1 MPSRSPWTC
10 VLWDVDGTIVDASDG
25 ILRRLTI
32 ALEHFGKRPPTRA
45 ELVHW
50 IGPPMYDSFQVN
62 VGMTPEQASE
72 AVAFYRGLNKID
84 GYATG
89 AKLFPGV
96 GELIKDVAAAGIPQA
111 TASSKPEVQ
120 VVALMDH
127 FDLSTSLTA
136 IVGATA
142 DERTLS
148 AKSDIVAE
156 ALRRLA
162 AAGVDTSR
170 PVLVGDR
177 HHDVEGGAAQGV
189 PVIFV
194 RWGFSWPHEAEGAQA
209 VVEDVDQLREL
220 LLVAGEP
227 TGADAG
233 AAEEHARAE
242 SAETA
247 GRAAGASEPVGVAD
261 A

>member
-1 MPSRSPWTC
+1 MARAPQTPSRWTC
-10 VLWDVDGTIVDASDG
+10 VLWDVDGTLVDASDG

-32 ALEHFGKRPPTRA
+32 CLEHFGKRPPTRA

-50 IGPPMYDSFQVN
+50 IGPPMYESFQVN
-62 VGMTPEQASE
+62 VGMSPEQATE

-84 GYATG
+84 GYSTG
-89 AKLFPGV
+89 AKLFPGM
-96 GELIKDVAAAGIPQA
+96 GELVTDVAAAGIPQA

-142 DERTLS
+142 DEKTLS
-148 AKSDIVAE
+148 AKADIVAE

-177 HHDVEGGAAQGV
+177 HHDVEGGAVHGV

-194 RWGFSWPHEAEGAQA
+194 RWGFSWPHESEGAQA
-209 VVEDVDQLREL
+209 VVDDVDQLRAL
-220 LLVAGEP
+220 LLMDQSSAPGETAAHEAVA
-227 TGADAG
+227 
-233 AAEEHARAE
+233 AAEA
-242 SAETA
+242 
-247 GRAAGASEPVGVAD
+247 VGSVD

>member
-1 MPSRSPWTC
+1 MRSPWTC
-10 VLWDVDGTIVDASDG
+10 ILWDVDGTLVDASVG

-32 ALEHFGKRPPTRA
+32 TLEHFGKRAPTRA

-62 VGMTPEQASE
+62 VGMTPDESAE
-72 AVAFYRGLNKID
+72 AVRFYRTLGKAD
-84 GYATG
+84 GYTKDAR
-89 AKLFPGV
+89 LFDGV
-96 GELIKDVAAAGIPQA
+96 AELIGDLAAAGIPQA

-127 FDLSTSLTA
+127 FDLSSALTA
-136 IVGATA
+136 TVGATS

-148 AKSDIVAE
+148 AKADIVAE

-177 HHDVEGGAAQGV
+177 HHDVEGGAEHGV

-194 RWGFSWPHEAEGAQA
+194 RWGFSWPHESAGAQA
-209 VVEDVDQLREL
+209 AVDDVDQLRAL
-220 LLVAGEP
+220 LMFE
-227 TGADAG
+227 DAG
-233 AAEEHARAE
+233 
-242 SAETA
+242 
-247 GRAAGASEPVGVAD
+247 D
-261 A
+261 

>member
-10 VLWDVDGTIVDASDG
+10 ILWDVDGTIVDASEG

-50 IGPPMYDSFQVN
+50 IGPPMFESFQVN
-62 VGMTPEQASE
+62 VGMTPEQAAE
-72 AVAFYRGLNKID
+72 AVTFYRGLNKSE
-84 GYATG
+84 GYSAG
-89 AKLFPGV
+89 ARLFPGI
-96 GELIKDVAAAGIPQA
+96 GELIRDAAAAGIPQA

-127 FDLSTSLTA
+127 FDLSTSFIS
-136 IVGATA
+136 IVGATP

-148 AKSDIVAE
+148 SKSDVVAE
-156 ALRRLA
+156 ALRRLQ
-162 AAGVDTSR
+162 AAGVDTGR

-177 HHDVEGGAAQGV
+177 HHDVEGAAEHGV

-194 RWGFSWPHEAEGAQA
+194 RWGFSWPHESEGAQA
-209 VVEDVDQLREL
+209 VVDDVDQLRAL
-220 LLVAGEP
+220 LLFGDAADPHE
-227 TGADAG
+227 GAD
-233 AAEEHARAE
+233 
-242 SAETA
+242 
-247 GRAAGASEPVGVAD
+247 D
-261 A
+261 

>member
-32 ALEHFGKRPPTRA
+32 CLEHFGRRPPTRA

-50 IGPPMYDSFQVN
+50 IGPPMYESFQVN
-62 VGMTPEQASE
+62 VGMTPEQSAE
-72 AVAFYRGLNKID
+72 AVAFYRRLGKED
-84 GYATG
+84 GYTTG
-89 AKLFPGV
+89 AKLFPGIA
-96 GELIKDVAAAGIPQA
+96 ELITDVAAAGIPQA

-120 VVALMDH
+120 VDALMDH
-127 FDLSTSLTA
+127 FDLSPSLTA
-136 IVGATA
+136 IVGATP

-162 AAGVDTSR
+162 AAGADISR

-177 HHDVEGGAAQGV
+177 HHDVDGGAEQGV

-194 RWGFSWPHEAEGAQA
+194 RWGFSWPHESEGAQA
-209 VVEDVDQLREL
+209 VVDDVDQLRTL
-220 LLVAGEP
+220 LLVGEQASEAAEDVVV
-227 TGADAG
+227 GADG
-233 AAEEHARAE
+233 
-242 SAETA
+242 
-247 GRAAGASEPVGVAD
+247 
-261 A
+261 

>member
-1 MPSRSPWTC
+1 MRAHRLDLMPRRSPWTC

-32 ALEHFGKRPPTRA
+32 ALEHFGKQPPTRA

-50 IGPPMYDSFQVN
+50 IGPPMYESFQVN
-62 VGMTPEQASE
+62 VGMSPAEASE
-72 AVAFYRGLNKID
+72 AVAFYRVLGKKD
-84 GYATG
+84 GYTTG
-89 AKLFPGV
+89 AKLFDGV
-96 GELIKDVAAAGIPQA
+96 GELIRDVGAAGIPQA

-120 VVALMDH
+120 VAALMDH
-127 FDLSTSLTA
+127 FDLSPSLTA

-142 DERTLS
+142 DEKTLS

-156 ALRRLA
+156 ALRRLQ

-177 HHDVEGGAAQGV
+177 HHDVEGGAEQGV

-209 VVEDVDQLREL
+209 AVDDVAQLRRL
-220 LLVAGEP
+220 LLFEEP
-227 TGADAG
+227 DA
-233 AAEEHARAE
+233 
-242 SAETA
+242 
-247 GRAAGASEPVGVAD
+247 
-261 A
+261 